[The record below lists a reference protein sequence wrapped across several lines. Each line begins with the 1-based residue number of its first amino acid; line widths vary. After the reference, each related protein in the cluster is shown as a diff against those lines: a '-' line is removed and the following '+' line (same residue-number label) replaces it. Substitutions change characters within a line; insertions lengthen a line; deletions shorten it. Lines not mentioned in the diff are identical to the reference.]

1 MEKAI
6 EWLQRVPLDPGFT
19 APEALETAE
28 FSVAWLHQQA
38 LERVSM
44 AKTYDVAV
52 LGAGPAGIFASL
64 ELCNAG
70 LSVLLLDK
78 GRELD
83 SRVCPVQNGSEGC
96 RLCSPC
102 HLVSGFGGAGAFS
115 DGKLTLSTQV
125 GGRLTELIGFEQAK
139 ALIDYVDSIYLRF
152 GAPPK
157 VYGVGD
163 NLPALEREAASA
175 GLKLTPVK
183 LRHLGTEFCL
193 ATLKGMRD
201 YLSSRVDIRLRTT
214 IRNIIVGDGAIEA
227 IETSDCERLS
237 CRYLILAPG
246 REGSEWLSNEAER
259 LGLSLESNPVDVGC
273 RVEVPMATTE
283 KLTSTLY
290 ESKLEF
296 YSRSFNDRVRTFCMC
311 PGGEV
316 IMESTG
322 GSDPVITVNG
332 TGYARPRTR
341 NTNFALLVSTT
352 FTEPFHEPIAYGK
365 YLARLANILSGSV
378 LVQRFGDL
386 IDGRRSTQARLE
398 SNPLEPSLKAA
409 APGDLSFA
417 LPYRYLKSIVEM
429 LQAMDKL
436 VPGVAS
442 PQTLLYGIEVKF
454 YSSQLKLT
462 PSLETEITNIFAA
475 GDGAG
480 VSRGLVQA
488 SASGIVAAR
497 EILKRL
503 GEEPSKET

>member
-1 MEKAI
+1 
-6 EWLQRVPLDPGFT
+6 
-19 APEALETAE
+19 
-28 FSVAWLHQQA
+28 
-38 LERVSM
+38 M
-44 AKTYDVAV
+44 AKNYDVAIV
-52 LGAGPAGIFASL
+52 GAGPAGIFASL

-70 LSVLLLDK
+70 LDVLLLDK
-78 GRELD
+78 GGEID
-83 SRVCPVQNGSEGC
+83 TRVCPVQNRSGC
-96 RLCSPC
+96 CALCSPC

-125 GGRLTELIGFEQAK
+125 GGQLKELIGFDQAQ
-139 ALIDYVDSIYLRF
+139 ALIDYVDSIYLKF

-157 VYGVGD
+157 VYGIGG
-163 NLPALEREAASA
+163 NIAELEREAALV
-175 GLKLTPVK
+175 GLTLIPVK
-183 LRHLGTEFCL
+183 LRHLGTEFCHE
-193 ATLKGMRD
+193 TLKAMQN
-201 YLSSRVDIRLRTT
+201 YLSSKLDIRLGTT
-214 IRNIIVGDGAIEA
+214 IKNIIADDSAVKVV
-227 IETSDCERLS
+227 ETSDGERLS
-237 CRYLILAPG
+237 CHYLILAPG
-246 REGSEWLSNEAER
+246 REGAEWLCNEAKR
-259 LGLSLESNPVDVGC
+259 LKLGLKSNPVDVGC
-273 RVEVPMATTE
+273 RIEVPMPTME
-283 KLTSTLY
+283 KLTSVLY

-332 TGYARPRTR
+332 IGYIQPRTK

-365 YLARLANILSGSV
+365 YLARLANILSGGV
-378 LVQRFGDL
+378 LVQRLGDL
-386 IDGRRSTQARLE
+386 MDGHRSTQARLQD
-398 SNPLEPSLKAA
+398 SPIEPSLKAA
-409 APGDLSFA
+409 TPGDLSFA

-442 PQTLLYGIEVKF
+442 PYTLLYGIEVKF

-462 PSLETEITNIFAA
+462 PCLETEIGNIFAA

-497 EILKRL
+497 EILKRS
-503 GEEPSKET
+503 GKKSSPAT

>member
-1 MEKAI
+1 
-6 EWLQRVPLDPGFT
+6 
-19 APEALETAE
+19 
-28 FSVAWLHQQA
+28 
-38 LERVSM
+38 M
-44 AKTYDVAV
+44 AKSYDVAIV
-52 LGAGPAGIFASL
+52 GAGPAGIFASL

-70 LSVLLLDK
+70 LGVLLLDK
-78 GRELD
+78 GGEID
-83 SRVCPVQNGSEGC
+83 ARVCPVQNGSGHC
-96 RLCSPC
+96 VLCSPC

-125 GGRLTELIGFEQAK
+125 GGRLEDLIGPDKAQ
-139 ALIDYVDSIYLRF
+139 ALIDYVDSIYLKF

-157 VYGVGD
+157 VYGTGE
-163 NLPALEREAASA
+163 NIAALEQQAALA

-183 LRHLGTEFCL
+183 LRHLGTEFCHE
-193 ATLKGMRD
+193 ALKAMQNH
-201 YLSSRVDIRLRTT
+201 LSSKLDIRLGTT
-214 IRNIIVGDGAIEA
+214 IKNIIVDDGKVKAF
-227 IETSDCERLS
+227 ETIDGERLD
-237 CRYLILAPG
+237 CHYLILAPG
-246 REGSEWLSNEAER
+246 REGAEWLCNEAER
-259 LGLSLESNPVDVGC
+259 LKLSLNSNPVDVGC
-273 RVEVPMATTE
+273 RVEVPMTTME
-283 KLTSTLY
+283 KLTSILY

-296 YSRSFNDRVRTFCMC
+296 YSKSFNDRVRTFCMC

-332 TGYARPRTR
+332 VGYAQPRTK

-378 LVQRFGDL
+378 LVQRLGDL
-386 IDGRRSTQARLE
+386 MGGHRSTQARLQD
-398 SNPLEPSLKAA
+398 NPIEPSLKAA
-409 APGDLSFA
+409 TPGDLSFA

-436 VPGVAS
+436 TPGVAS
-442 PQTLLYGIEVKF
+442 PHTLLYGIEVKF
-454 YSSQLKLT
+454 YSSQPKLT
-462 PSLETEITNIFAA
+462 PCLETEVGNMFAA

-497 EILKRL
+497 EILKRS
-503 GEEPSKET
+503 GKKPSPAK

>member
-1 MEKAI
+1 MTKI
-6 EWLQRVPLDPGFT
+6 
-19 APEALETAE
+19 
-28 FSVAWLHQQA
+28 
-38 LERVSM
+38 
-44 AKTYDVAV
+44 YDVAII
-52 LGAGPAGIFASL
+52 GAGPAGIFASL

-70 LSVLLLDK
+70 LDVLLLDK
-78 GRELD
+78 GGEID
-83 SRVCPVQNGSEGC
+83 ARVCPVQNRNGC
-96 RLCSPC
+96 CALCSPC
-102 HLVSGFGGAGAFS
+102 NLVSGFGGAGAFS

-125 GGRLTELIGFEQAK
+125 GGRLKELVGFAQAQ
-139 ALIDYVDSIYLRF
+139 ALIDYVDSIYLKF

-157 VYGVGD
+157 VYGIGG
-163 NLPALEREAASA
+163 NIAELEREAASA
-175 GLKLTPVK
+175 GLTLTPVK
-183 LRHLGTEFCL
+183 LRHLGTEFCHE
-193 ATLKGMRD
+193 TLKAMQN
-201 YLSSRVDIRLRTT
+201 YLSPKLDIRLGTA
-214 IRNIIVGDGAIEA
+214 IENIIVDDGAVKA
-227 IETSDCERLS
+227 IETSHGESLS

-246 REGSEWLSNEAER
+246 REGAEWLCNEANK
-259 LGLSLESNPVDVGC
+259 LKLSLDSNPVDVGC
-273 RVEVPMATTE
+273 RIEVPMTTME
-283 KLTSTLY
+283 KLTSILY

-332 TGYARPRTR
+332 IGYTQPRTK
-341 NTNFALLVSTT
+341 NTNFAILVSTT

-365 YLARLANILSGSV
+365 YLARLANVLSGGV

-386 IDGRRSTQARLE
+386 MDGRRSTQARLQN
-398 SNPLEPSLKAA
+398 NPIEPSLKAA
-409 APGDLSFA
+409 IPGDLSFA

-454 YSSQLKLT
+454 YSSRLKLT
-462 PSLETEITNIFAA
+462 PCLETEIRNMFAA

-497 EILKRL
+497 EILKRS
-503 GEEPSKET
+503 GKRSSPAT